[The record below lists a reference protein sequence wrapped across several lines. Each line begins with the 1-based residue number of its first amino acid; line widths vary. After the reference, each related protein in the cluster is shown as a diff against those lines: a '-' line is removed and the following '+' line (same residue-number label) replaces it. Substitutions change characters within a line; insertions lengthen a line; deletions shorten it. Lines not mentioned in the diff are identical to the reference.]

1 MADVKITQ
9 LPALTSLS
17 NTDVVPVVDV
27 TSDATKKIT
36 GSNLFDRPSGSDY
49 KINGATVINAT
60 GLGSAVVAS
69 NLTSVGTITSG
80 AWNGTPIAT
89 AYIADA
95 AVTAAKLANNS
106 VDSSNL
112 QNNSVS
118 TSELAD
124 SCVTEAKLATNS
136 VTAAKLANDSVGT
149 AELVNNS
156 VTGAKL
162 AHTSVTAGSYT
173 STNLTVDA
181 QGRITAASNGT
192 STFSLNDLTDAK
204 TTDSGA
210 ADESIFIGTNSG
222 SSITGGKSNVAIGY
236 KALEDG
242 EGTDRGVAIGSGA
255 ALNAV
260 NDQNF
265 VCIGYE
271 AGQADIDKTILIG
284 SKAGKSLTGSDNV
297 FIGHEA
303 GKNATSLRNSTFVG
317 YISGQGSGSTN
328 PPSGGNNSG
337 FGCQTLVSL
346 QTGQGNTGIG
356 AFSGGNITTG
366 DANTLLGQDTGGSI
380 TSGSDNICIGNG
392 SGGSINTGTK
402 NTIVGRSAGNN
413 LLTGS
418 NNIIIGYNA
427 DVGSTSA
434 NNQIRLGDSNIEA
447 FRCNVQT
454 IQALSDA
461 RDKTDIQELPEGL
474 AFIDSLNPVKFQWQT
489 RDGNSKDGTYEA
501 GFIAQQLQSAQSRAD
516 ADYLGLVMD
525 ENPDRL
531 EASYGKLVPML
542 VKAIQEL
549 KSEVEQ
555 LKANAAT

>member
-124 SCVTEAKLATNS
+124 SSVTEAKLATNS

-222 SSITGGKSNVAIGY
+222 SSITNGKSNVAIGY

-265 VCIGYE
+265 VVIGYE
-271 AGQADIDKTILIG
+271 AGQANIDDNIFIG
-284 SKAGKSLTGSDNV
+284 SKAGKDVTGEDNV
-297 FIGHEA
+297 FVGLQAGQNASNTKRCTFIGNH
-303 GKNATSLRNSTFVG
+303 
-317 YISGQGSGSTN
+317 SGQGTSTN
-328 PPSGGNNSG
+328 RPTGWNNTAVGYNTLINLLGGD
-337 FGCQTLVSL
+337 
-346 QTGQGNTGIG
+346 GNVVIG
-356 AFSGGNITTG
+356 AFSGGNINSGENNTIVGTDAGSAITEG
-366 DANTLLGQDTGGSI
+366 DGNTCIGSI
-380 TSGSDNICIGNG
+380 AGDSINSGEDNTMIGRAAGNTTTSGSNNICIGNQADTS
-392 SGGSINTGTK
+392 SGAASNQLVI
-402 NTIVGRSAGNN
+402 GN
-413 LLTGS
+413 
-418 NNIIIGYNA
+418 
-427 DVGSTSA
+427 
-434 NNQIRLGDSNIEA
+434 SNIA
-447 FRCNVQT
+447 SFRCNVQT
-454 IQALSDA
+454 ISSLSDA
-461 RDKTDIQELPEGL
+461 RDKTDIKELPEGL

-501 GFIAQQLQSAQSRAD
+501 GFIAQDLQSAQSEAD

-525 ENPDRL
+525 DNPDRL